1 MVVMCNKCNAAL
13 VGLLLQQSSEIHFDA
28 LVSKKIAYN
37 CNSRYMDTSD
47 GHAHCTV
54 CRLGD
59 EWSRPIGRRTG
70 IIVKMVRDGR
80 SRILTFISKKI
91 ICFEFLIKLI
101 CKGITLELIIRSS
114 VPLPRASI
122 FLTLCIQISQ
132 IMYPND
138 MKNNRGFNK
147 ISINI
152 ILK

>member
-1 MVVMCNKCNAAL
+1 MVVVCNTCNAAL

-101 CKGITLELIIRSS
+101 CKGITLGLIIRSS
-114 VPLPRASI
+114 VPLPPPPG
-122 FLTLCIQISQ
+122 LYISH
-132 IMYPND
+132 IRPMYPNLSNYVS
-138 MKNNRGFNK
+138 K
-147 ISINI
+147 
-152 ILK
+152 